1 MMSRIFWS
9 LLNLVYMVS
18 GTDSILV
25 ERLTAIPITDS
36 LPQLLVEP
44 IVESVSVQIGNLE
57 YRMGR
62 EQRQLSAEVRYDQ
75 SPVFATYECP

>member
-1 MMSRIFWS
+1 MMSKVVWS

-18 GTDSILV
+18 GTASILV
-25 ERLTAIPITDS
+25 ERLTVIPITDS

-44 IVESVSVQIGNLE
+44 IVESVTVQIGNLE

-75 SPVFATYECP
+75 SPVFATS